1 MENKNTKNNIR
12 LGLFV
17 TIGMLLLIAAIYFIG
32 DRQHLFSKT
41 IRISGLFKDISG
53 LQVGNNVRFSG
64 INVGTIDDIV
74 IVSDSMV
81 RVDMILEK
89 QTQKFIKSDAIA
101 VIGSEGLMGNKV
113 LNIAPGSYNKKMIA
127 DNGIIRT
134 KQLVSMDDIMVKM
147 DSVAGNAVYIT
158 ADLKGIL
165 GNMHAG
171 KGVLG
176 KLFMD
181 EGMANTVDQTLN
193 NVKKGTHTLNED
205 LEALQS
211 NFLFKKGFKKKDEE
225 AKKAVEAKV
234 KEAEAAKK
242 AEEKA
247 IKDAQKII
255 DKQKK

>member
-12 LGLFV
+12 LGIFV
-17 TIGMLLLIAAIYFIG
+17 TFGLLLFIAAIYFIG
-32 DRQHLFSKT
+32 DKQHLFSKT

-53 LQVGNNVRFSG
+53 LQIGNNVRFSG

-74 IVSDSMV
+74 IISDSMV
-81 RVDMILEK
+81 KVDMVLEK
-89 QTQKFIKSDAIA
+89 KTQKFIKRDAIA

-113 LNIAPGSYNKKMIA
+113 LNITPGTSNQKMIQ
-127 DNGIIRT
+127 DNGILNTR
-134 KQLVSMDDIMVKM
+134 QLVSMDDIMIKM
-147 DSVAGNAVYIT
+147 DSVAENAVYIT

-181 EGMANTVDQTLN
+181 ESMANTVDQTMT
-193 NVKKGTHTLNED
+193 NVKNSTGTLNED
-205 LEALQS
+205 LEALKS

-225 AKKAVEAKV
+225 AKKALEAKV

-242 AEEKA
+242 VMEKA
-247 IKDAQKII
+247 EKDAQKII
-255 DKQKK
+255 DKNKK

>member
-1 MENKNTKNNIR
+1 MENKIAKNNIR
-12 LGLFV
+12 LGIFV
-17 TIGMLLLIAAIYFIG
+17 TIGMLLLITAIYFIG
-32 DRQHLFSKT
+32 NRQHLFSRT

-53 LQVGNNVRFSG
+53 LQIGNNVRFSG
-64 INVGTIDDIV
+64 INIGTIEDIV

-81 RVDMILEK
+81 RVDMILEQK
-89 QTQKFIKSDAIA
+89 TQKFIKSDAIA

-113 LNIAPGSYNKKMIA
+113 LNITAGSFGKKMIA
-127 DNGIIRT
+127 DNGYVLT

-165 GNMHAG
+165 ANMHAG
-171 KGVLG
+171 NGVLG

-181 EGMANTVDQTLN
+181 EGMANTIDQTLI

-211 NFLFKKGFKKKDEE
+211 NFLFKKGFKKKEE
-225 AKKAVEAKV
+225 EAQKAIDAKIKEAEKAKKALEK
-234 KEAEAAKK
+234 AEKDAKK
-242 AEEKA
+242 L
-247 IKDAQKII
+247 I
-255 DKQKK
+255 DKNKK

>member
-1 MENKNTKNNIR
+1 MENKIAKNNIR
-12 LGLFV
+12 LGIFV
-17 TIGMLLLIAAIYFIG
+17 TIGMLLLITAIYFIG
-32 DRQHLFSKT
+32 NRQHLFSRT

-53 LQVGNNVRFSG
+53 LQIGNNVRFSG
-64 INVGTIDDIV
+64 INIGTIEDIV

-81 RVDMILEK
+81 RVDMILEQK
-89 QTQKFIKSDAIA
+89 TQKFIKSDAIA

-113 LNIAPGSYNKKMIA
+113 LNITAGSFGKKMIA
-127 DNGIIRT
+127 DNGYVLT

-165 GNMHAG
+165 ATNMHAG
-171 KGVLG
+171 NGVLG

-181 EGMANTVDQTLN
+181 EGMATTIDQTLI

-211 NFLFKKGFKKKDEE
+211 NFLFKKGFKKKEE
-225 AKKAVEAKV
+225 AQKAIDAKIKEAEKAKKALE
-234 KEAEAAKK
+234 K
-242 AEEKA
+242 AE
-247 IKDAQKII
+247 KDAQKLI
-255 DKQKK
+255 DKNKK